1 MPRREPP
8 GTVVTNRR
16 ARHDYE
22 ILETFEAGIVLR
34 GSEVKTL
41 REGKGSLQDAY
52 AVVEG
57 GDVVLHMQIPTYS
70 HTGYEGHEPTRP
82 RKLLLHRK
90 QIDQLAARINERGLT
105 LVPLRI
111 YFKNQLVKVELGLAR
126 GKRAY
131 DKRQSIA
138 LLQSFD
144 QLVGATA
151 MRGHE
156 QGLLPRPLRGDF
168 PAYGTVYRDL
178 DEEQLAEAHN
188 IAWERHRAL
197 NWLCGLG
204 KRWEDVPTDT

>member
-8 GTVVTNRR
+8 GTVATNRR

-22 ILETFEAGIVLR
+22 ILETVEAGLVLR

-52 AVVEG
+52 AVIDGNEL
-57 GDVVLHMQIPTYS
+57 VLHMQIPTYS

-111 YFKNQLVKVELGLAR
+111 YFKGHLVKVELG
-126 GKRAY
+126 
-131 DKRQSIA
+131 
-138 LLQSFD
+138 
-144 QLVGATA
+144 
-151 MRGHE
+151 
-156 QGLLPRPLRGDF
+156 
-168 PAYGTVYRDL
+168 
-178 DEEQLAEAHN
+178 
-188 IAWERHRAL
+188 
-197 NWLCGLG
+197 
-204 KRWEDVPTDT
+204 

>member
-8 GTVVTNRR
+8 GTVATNRR

-22 ILETFEAGIVLR
+22 ILETVEAGVVLR

-52 AVVEG
+52 ATIEG
-57 GDVVLHMQIPTYS
+57 DDVVLHMQIPTYS

-90 QIDQLAARINERGLT
+90 QIDTLAARVNERGLA

-111 YFKNQLVKVELGLAR
+111 YFKGHLVKVELGLAR

-131 DKRQSIA
+131 DKRQSLA
-138 LLQSFD
+138 K
-144 QLVGATA
+144 
-151 MRGHE
+151 
-156 QGLLPRPLRGDF
+156 
-168 PAYGTVYRDL
+168 RD
-178 DEEQLAEAHN
+178 AEREMARVRK
-188 IAWERHRAL
+188 ARTRA
-197 NWLCGLG
+197 
-204 KRWEDVPTDT
+204 